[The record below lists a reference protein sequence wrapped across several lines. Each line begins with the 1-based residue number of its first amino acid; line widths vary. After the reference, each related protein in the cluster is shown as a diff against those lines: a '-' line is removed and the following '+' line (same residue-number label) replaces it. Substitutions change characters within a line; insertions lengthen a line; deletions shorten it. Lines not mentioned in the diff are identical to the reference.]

1 MAKVIREVADEEL
14 WSSVMGSAWETWEW
28 WLWVDYVEGS
38 WETPGEM
45 WVVVLNPWED
55 EADPWEDGVLSAKV
69 TLPDIERALGELTEH
84 QGVMECLSRDELD
97 FDSVMGDV
105 VIQQAVLGDEIYA

>member
-1 MAKVIREVADEEL
+1 MVKVTVEVKDEEL

-28 WLWVDYVEGS
+28 WLWVDYVKGS
-38 WETPGEM
+38 WQAPGEC
-45 WVVVLNPWED
+45 WVVVENPWED
-55 EADPWEDGVLSAKV
+55 GELSAKV

-84 QGVMECLSRDELD
+84 QGVMKCLGSGELD